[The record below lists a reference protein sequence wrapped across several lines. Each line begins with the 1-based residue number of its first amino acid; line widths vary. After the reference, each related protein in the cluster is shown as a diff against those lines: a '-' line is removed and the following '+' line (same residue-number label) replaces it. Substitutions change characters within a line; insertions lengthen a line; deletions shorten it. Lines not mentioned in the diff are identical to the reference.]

1 MAAPTI
7 DSETALFVQ
16 AEELFRN
23 EARLLVHPLTSS
35 LAGDFTAL
43 FEGTWVPLQAQ
54 EIQLLR
60 ALIHAEARVW
70 YADMRLDAF
79 VDRFHPALL
88 LAVNKDTSDA
98 RYTAIFSKRPHELKR
113 PVLGGQLTSMLKW
126 PEILSG
132 AAYQGF
138 PDVVALL
145 PELHARLAVATDAQT
160 ARNTA
165 LENLKNFRTVGE
177 RMTFTDAFNALR
189 KASLGKLLEMPHKLT
204 AEALPSDFA
213 DWFFP
218 PRRRGGEEA
227 TAKELGER
235 IEALEIELADVKQ
248 RHQAALDKEQA
259 EAARKQS
266 REEKR
271 AELEAARREA
281 AERAKRVK
289 ELEAELDKG

>member
-1 MAAPTI
+1 M
-7 DSETALFVQ
+7 
-16 AEELFRN
+16 
-23 EARLLVHPLTSS
+23 
-35 LAGDFTAL
+35 
-43 FEGTWVPLQAQ
+43 
-54 EIQLLR
+54 QLLR
-60 ALIHAEARVW
+60 GIIHAEARVW

-79 VDRFHPALL
+79 VDRLNAALL
-88 LAVNKDTSDA
+88 LAVNKDTTDA

-113 PVLGGQLTSMLKW
+113 PVLGGQLATMLKW

-145 PELHARLAVATDAQT
+145 PELQARLAVATDAQN

-165 LENLKNFRTVGE
+165 LENIKNFRTVGE
-177 RMTFTDAFNALR
+177 RKAFTDAFNALR

-218 PRRRGGEEA
+218 PRRRGSEDA

-235 IEALEIELADVKQ
+235 IDALETELAALKQ
-248 RHQAALDKEQA
+248 QHQAALDKENA

-271 AELEAARREA
+271 AALDAARKDA

-289 ELEAELDKG
+289 ELEAELERG